1 MNKPNIEV
9 RSFGK
14 KLCEIT
20 PTGIIEIVDGG
31 MLYRIDFLETIRS
44 GRAQVD
50 RRASKNFTRFNSAES
65 SAKHS

>member
-1 MNKPNIEV
+1 MNRENIEV

-20 PTGIIEIVDGG
+20 PSGIIEIVDGG

-50 RRASKNFTRFNSAES
+50 RRASRNFTRLS
-65 SAKHS
+65 SELSTKNA